1 MPNPAPV
8 EEVLEPDLP
17 ICDPHHHLW
26 DFPGSRYMLED
37 LLEDTAGGGH
47 KVESTVFV
55 ECGSFYRAGAA
66 PGWEF
71 VGEVEFVN
79 GVAAI
84 AASDRYNPLAGNEG
98 GRAYPVLACEGIVG
112 RADLGMGAAVEA
124 VLERQVRAGN
134 GRYRGVRHAGGWDA
148 SDQIRNSHTDPP
160 QGLYASQAFREG
172 FAKLSALGL
181 SFEAW
186 QYHPQLPE
194 VTDLARAFP
203 ETLIVLDHVG
213 GPLGIGPY
221 AGRRDEVFA
230 AWRADIAELAR
241 EPNVW
246 VKLGGLGMTICG
258 FEHHKRDVAP
268 GSAEL
273 AQAWRPYIETCLEA
287 FGPQRAMF
295 ESNFPVD
302 RASCSYANLWNA
314 FKRITAAAST
324 AEKAL
329 LYRDT
334 ARRFYRLP

>member
-1 MPNPAPV
+1 MPEPAPI
-8 EEVLEPDLP
+8 EEILEPHLP

-26 DFPGSRYMLED
+26 DFPGSRYMLEE
-37 LLEDTAGGGH
+37 LLEDTVGGGH
-47 KVESTVFV
+47 RVESTVFV
-55 ECGSFYRAGAA
+55 ECTSFYRAGAA

-79 GVAAI
+79 GVAAM
-84 AASDRYNPLAGNEG
+84 AASGRYNEA
-98 GRAYPVLACEGIVG
+98 GRAMLACEAIVG
-112 RADLGMGAAVEA
+112 RADLTMGAAVEA

-134 GRYRGVRHAGGWDA
+134 GRYRGIRHAGGWDA
-148 SDQIRNSHTDPP
+148 SDEVRDSHTNPT
-160 QGLYASQAFREG
+160 QGLYASSAFREG
-172 FAKLSALGL
+172 FARLSGLGL

-230 AWRADIAELAR
+230 GWRANIAELAR
-241 EPNVW
+241 QPNVW
-246 VKLGGLGMTICG
+246 VKLGGLGMPICG
-258 FEHHKRDVAP
+258 FEHHNRQVLP
-268 GSAEL
+268 GSVEL
-273 AQAWRPYIETCLEA
+273 AEAWRPYIETCIEA
-287 FGPQRAMF
+287 FGPERSML

-314 FKRITAAAST
+314 FKRITAGAS
-324 AEKAL
+324 ASEKAW
-329 LYRDT
+329 LYRDA
-334 ARRFYRLP
+334 ARRFYRLQ

>member
-1 MPNPAPV
+1 MPDPAPV
-8 EEVLEPDLP
+8 EEILEPHLP

-26 DFPGSRYMLED
+26 DFPGSRYMLAE
-37 LLEDTAGGGH
+37 LLEDAAGGGH
-47 KVESTVFV
+47 KIESTVFV

-79 GVAAI
+79 GVAAM
-84 AASDRYNPLAGNEG
+84 AASDRYNPLVANES
-98 GRAYPVLACEGIVG
+98 GRAYSVLACEGIVG
-112 RADLGMGAAVEA
+112 RADLTMGAAVEA

-148 SDQIRNSHTDPP
+148 SDAVRNSHTNPP
-160 QGLYASQAFREG
+160 KGLYASKAFRQG
-172 FAKLSALGL
+172 FSRLSALGL

-221 AGRRDEVFA
+221 AGKRDEVFA
-230 AWRADIAELAR
+230 GWRANIAELAGQ
-241 EPNVW
+241 PNVW

-258 FEHHKRDVAP
+258 FDHHKRDVLP

-273 AQAWRPYIETCLEA
+273 AEAWRPYIETCIEA
-287 FGPQRAMF
+287 FGPERSML

-314 FKRITAAAST
+314 FKRITAGAS
-324 AEKAL
+324 AGEKAL

>member
-1 MPNPAPV
+1 MPEPAPI
-8 EEVLEPDLP
+8 EEVLEPNLP

-37 LLEDTAGGGH
+37 LLADTVGGGH
-47 KVESTVFV
+47 KIESTVFI

-79 GVAAI
+79 GVAAM
-84 AASDRYNPLAGNEG
+84 AASDRGNPLARNEG

-112 RADLGMGAAVEA
+112 RADLDMGAAVEP
-124 VLERQVRAGN
+124 VLERMVRVGAG
-134 GRYRGVRHAGGWDA
+134 RFRGIRHAGGWDA
-148 SDQIRNSHTDPP
+148 SEGVRNSHTDPP
-160 QGLYASQAFREG
+160 QGLYASKAFREG
-172 FAKLSALGL
+172 FARLSALGL

-221 AGRRDEVFA
+221 AGKRDEVFA
-230 AWRADIAELAR
+230 GWRAGIAELAR

-246 VKLGGLGMTICG
+246 IKLGGLGMTICG
-258 FEHHKRDVAP
+258 FEHHKRDVLP

-273 AQAWRPYIETCLEA
+273 AQAWAPYIETCIEA
-287 FGPQRAMF
+287 FGPQRSMF

-314 FKRITAAAST
+314 FKRITSGASPG
-324 AEKAL
+324 EKAA